1 MGLEI
6 SKYYYIISTPS
17 MIPDDIFLIWLDN
30 EIPNFK
36 CIEPLLGKEN
46 IKVFGKYIDDP
57 HTYISTSLVPI
68 YALNE
73 KTPKNG
79 AWVKAPLRLIEYT
92 LENAAKLVDNIFV
105 ISTPDLLIRN
115 VYLILISEFNK
126 DDTLLNL
133 QYSNIATLM
142 TNAQVCG
149 EYLNIS
155 AEFRAKISA
164 IGDTLPLYRIDGA
177 GKFCFVQAKYDMIQK
192 YIDSQLLKTENK
204 SNISESIDAQINLLI
219 NKLHS
224 HLEQKI
230 AALLRSE
237 HIAKIERHIVVSL
250 ISKYARG
257 EIANIDEAL
266 ENSTNDLLYDLHN
279 F

>member
-6 SKYYYIISTPS
+6 SKYYYIISTS
-17 MIPDDIFLIWLDN
+17 TMLPDDIFLIWLDN

-36 CIEPLLGKEN
+36 YIEPLLGKDN
-46 IKVFGKYIDDP
+46 IKVFGKYIDNP
-57 HTYISTSLVPI
+57 HIYISTSLVPV

-92 LENAAKLVDNIFV
+92 LENAAKLVNNIFV

-149 EYLNIS
+149 EYLNAS

-164 IGDTLPLYRIDGA
+164 IGDVLPLYQIDGA
-177 GKFCFVQAKYDMIQK
+177 GKFCFVQARYDMIQK
-192 YIDSQLLKTENK
+192 YIDSQLVVNTA
-204 SNISESIDAQINLLI
+204 STISESIDAQINLLI

-230 AALLRSE
+230 STLLRSE
-237 HIAKIERHIVVSL
+237 HIAKIERYTVVNL